1 MGSGS
6 QSERAARE
14 GGQTRLPVEGSR
26 FGRSVRGMDSGND
39 SSAPQSDQGRSLSRA
54 QRALVY
60 GTVGVAMEV
69 VFTGVAQAFH
79 RDRADWKLQGHSYL
93 WMLPLYGALTAYA
106 YEPVRDSLRNRPVPV
121 RAAAYAAG
129 TITLEYASGRL
140 LKRTVGVIPWDY
152 TGHGQFVRGGGA
164 TRLDYA
170 PLWAVAGMVAERL
183 SDRLRRR
190 PTPAPE
196 LS

>member
-1 MGSGS
+1 
-6 QSERAARE
+6 
-14 GGQTRLPVEGSR
+14 
-26 FGRSVRGMDSGND
+26 MDSGND
-39 SSAPQSDQGRSLSRA
+39 SSAPQSDQGQSLSRA

-69 VFTGVAQAFH
+69 VFTGVVQAFH
-79 RDRADWKLQGHSYL
+79 RDRADLKLQGHSYL

-106 YEPVRDSLRNRPVPV
+106 YEPVRDSLRRRPAPV

-129 TITLEYASGRL
+129 TIALEYASGRL

-170 PLWAVAGMVAERL
+170 PLWAVAGMAAERL

-190 PTPAPE
+190 PTPVPE
-196 LS
+196 LG

>member
-1 MGSGS
+1 MVLG
-6 QSERAARE
+6 
-14 GGQTRLPVEGSR
+14 L
-26 FGRSVRGMDSGND
+26 DSGND
-39 SSAPQSDQGRSLSRA
+39 SSAPQPDQGRSLTRA
-54 QRALVY
+54 QRACVY
-60 GTVGVAMEV
+60 GTGGVAMEV

-79 RDRADWKLQGHSYL
+79 RDRANWKLQGHSYL
-93 WMLPLYGALTAYA
+93 WMLPLYGALAAYV
-106 YEPVRDSLRNRPVPV
+106 YEPVRDSLRRRPVPV
-121 RAAAYAAG
+121 RAVAYAAG
-129 TITLEYASGRL
+129 TIALEYASGRL

-170 PLWAVAGMVAERL
+170 PLWAVAGMAAERL